1 MYGLDVFFVQP
12 TRTDFWSAQEAVRN
26 PVPLAIFGIDHHSA
40 SVALREQLAFQESE
54 LVSTLQQ
61 LKAAAGLTEAVILST
76 CNRVEITTMADDV
89 AAVRERTLQFLS
101 EWHAVPRPYFEPY
114 VQTWY
119 EREAIAHIM
128 RVASGLESLVP
139 GEKQI
144 LGQVKRA
151 TLAARDADMS
161 GPVLTGLY
169 DRALSCGRRVRTE
182 TEIAR
187 HPVSISHAAVR
198 LAEDRLGSLQGRRF
212 LLLGSGKM
220 GTVTAKLLHSAGA
233 SHFIV
238 ANRTAERAR
247 RLAVQYEGTPI
258 TLDELPARLA
268 EVDVVI
274 SSTAAPH
281 AILEHGHFTDE
292 VLAARNGAPLLLI
305 DLAVPR
311 DVEPAVGQLPNVS
324 IVDIDGLQEVV
335 EQSMAL
341 RNGERADAVAIVAE
355 EVDSFV
361 EWYRARRV
369 APTITAI
376 RKTAEGI
383 RQAEVEQALRR
394 FDSLSEHEQ
403 EIIEMLSHR
412 IVNKLLHEPTIRLRE
427 KAAED
432 EDELYSRIA
441 EELFGVNG
449 DGTYNGAG

>member
-1 MYGLDVFFVQP
+1 M
-12 TRTDFWSAQEAVRN
+12 
-26 PVPLAIFGIDHHSA
+26 PLALFGVDHHA
-40 SVALREQLAFQESE
+40 APVALREQLAFQSNE

-61 LKAAAGLTEAVILST
+61 LNRATGLEEAVILST

-89 AAVRERTLQFLS
+89 ASARERVLTFLT
-101 EWHAVPRPYFEPY
+101 EWHDVPRHHFGEYI
-114 VQTWY
+114 QTRH
-119 EREAIAHIM
+119 EHEAITHVM

-151 TLAARDADMS
+151 TLAAREAGMS

-198 LAEDRLGSLQGRRF
+198 LAEERLGSLHGRRF

-220 GTVTAKLLHSAGA
+220 GTITARLLHSAGA

-247 RLAVQYEGTPI
+247 RLAAEYDGTPI
-258 TLDELPARLA
+258 VLDELPARLA
-268 EVDVVI
+268 DVDVVI
-274 SSTAAPH
+274 SSTASPQ
-281 AILEHGHFTDE
+281 AILERAHFTEE
-292 VLAARNGAPLLLI
+292 VLAARNDAPLLLI

-311 DVEPAVGQLPNVS
+311 DVDPTVGELPNVS
-324 IVDIDGLQEVV
+324 IVDVDGLEEVV
-335 EQSMAL
+335 ERSMAL
-341 RNGERADAVAIVAE
+341 RNGERAAAVAIVTE
-355 EVDSFV
+355 EVDNFI

-394 FDSLSEHEQ
+394 LDSPSEREQ
-403 EIIEMLSHR
+403 EIIELLSHR

-427 KAAED
+427 KAADD

-449 DGTYNGAG
+449 DGIQHDAG

>member
-1 MYGLDVFFVQP
+1 M
-12 TRTDFWSAQEAVRN
+12 
-26 PVPLAIFGIDHHSA
+26 PLALFGIDHHSA
-40 SVALREQLAFQESE
+40 PVALREQLAFQHST

-61 LKAAAGLTEAVILST
+61 LKAATDLDEAVILST
-76 CNRVEITTMADDV
+76 CNRVEIATMVDDIGS
-89 AAVRERTLQFLS
+89 ARECVLEFLS
-101 EWHAVPRPYFEPY
+101 EWHDVPRRRFEDCFR
-114 VQTWY
+114 TRH
-119 EREAIAHIM
+119 EREAITHIM

-151 TLAARDADMS
+151 TLAAREAGMS

-198 LAEDRLGSLQGRRF
+198 LAEERLGSLQGRRF

-220 GTVTAKLLHSAGA
+220 GTITAKLLHSAGA

-247 RLAVQYEGTPI
+247 RLAAQYDGTPI
-258 TLDELPARLA
+258 TLDELPARLGD
-268 EVDVVI
+268 VDVVI
-274 SSTAAPH
+274 SSTAAPQ
-281 AILEHGHFTDE
+281 AILERAHFTEE
-292 VLAARNGAPLLLI
+292 VLAARNGAPLLLV

-324 IVDIDGLQEVV
+324 VVDIDGLEEVV
-335 EQSMAL
+335 EESMAL
-341 RNGERADAVAIVAE
+341 RNGERADAVAIVEE
-355 EVDSFV
+355 EVDSFIG
-361 EWYRARRV
+361 WYRARRV

-383 RQAEVEQALRR
+383 RQSEVEHALRR
-394 FDSLSEHEQ
+394 FNSLSEREQ

-427 KAAED
+427 KAADD

-449 DGTYNGAG
+449 DGTHDDAG